1 MRVNEVPR
9 KYTYIGV
16 AMGEDNLVWMDE
28 VKETVEG
35 FPIGPFAGGLASVAT
50 STIFKMIHSNAG
62 RFQARQR
69 L

>member
-35 FPIGPFAGGLASVAT
+35 FPIGISKSRKL
-50 STIFKMIHSNAG
+50 
-62 RFQARQR
+62 RQSIITR
-69 L
+69 LKEL